1 MFLFLHYSFGLCCKK
16 STRWPVIGF
25 GVFLRWRTAGILIF
39 TLFANLPSGNAQ
51 EFDPFDEPRQKFRLW
66 YSDAK
71 AQLSRIRQTEPGVEL
86 IEASFEHGTKVYLTY
101 AIEPCVVLEDLK
113 ASLRIFSAQSGLR
126 VGFRVVFPR
135 SAHPATHNPITEVLL
150 GTPNEG
156 GGRWSTSTITAVPA
170 QFNERVQYLKTKF
183 GAGVDLRDAY
193 IDAVVLSVYSDPG
206 TIKIKVDDLRIEGMV
221 SPTSPPI
228 VQERT
233 MDGGLQVQAT
243 LPVQEQLRALQ
254 ASVPRWIVYNGE
266 SLHHL
271 KSLGFT
277 AIITNNPNDPLVAE
291 QALASQMGVIAQ
303 PPDLVP
309 TEELSTS
316 YRHIQGWLLGTTLD
330 RSNLDSSRLLASR
343 LTRFPQWLARPIVGE
358 AMEMYGQY
366 SRMSDSLAVP
376 LPLPTRI
383 RSASEAA
390 QIMQTELRPLA
401 GRSSALVSI
410 VTQMPDEWFVQKAI
424 ANRALRAN
432 VSSSFDYDLLQVRLQ
447 FYRSMMQ
454 GARGFIFRSARSSS
468 PLDSGEITSQKRGEG
483 YASINLDI
491 DLLMPWIQA
500 GQSTWRTI
508 PTDSPN
514 HTATVLETPKSQLAI
529 IVASG
534 PMDQICSVAPTTERL
549 KVTLPVS
556 GQMRSV
562 YRITHGE
569 LELMRPEQTPG
580 GWQVVIEN
588 PAMIEQIV
596 SAADALPLTYL
607 RDKLSQPEIATGLVS
622 SRIDMSAQAIELAQ
636 LSMNSQR
643 VPTNDPRWEEIKRAE
658 SHQRSSMILL
668 KRSNIPQAMKA
679 ADQALMT
686 AQRVVRSSW
695 DEATSQFG
703 AFQSTPLLA
712 SPLSLPIHW
721 EFIRLLAGRNAQNLS
736 VPGIPFRD
744 TTQLYESQWQVDRR
758 LIENVQSDCLIGSN
772 GPDGLP
778 SLVITTRAMQGQP
791 IPSGYGGAVMRV
803 SSPPISAPAGAMIHV
818 EGLVRIQSPAG
829 ETQSG
834 LLVSDSLGGESL
846 GQLISSADA
855 SQYEWRRF
863 DLIRFV
869 TEDRAMRIHFETR
882 GEMRAEVSNITAKM
896 IMPSQPADILTRP
909 YAPGETEGDGLTV
922 IPISTSNN
930 R

>member
-1 MFLFLHYSFGLCCKK
+1 MFPFLHYSFGLCCKK

-25 GVFLRWRTAGILIF
+25 GVFLRWHPITFLIF
-39 TLFANLPSGNAQ
+39 ALFATLPRGNAQ
-51 EFDPFDEPRQKFRLW
+51 EFDTFDEPFQKFVLW
-66 YSDAK
+66 ESDAK
-71 AQLSRIRQTEPGVEL
+71 AQLSKFRRTEPGVE
-86 IEASFEHGTKVYLTY
+86 IIDTSFEQGTKVYLTR
-101 AIEPCVVLEDLK
+101 AIDPCVIIDDLK
-113 ASLRIFSAQSGLR
+113 ASLKILSAESGMRI
-126 VGFRVVFPR
+126 GFRVVFPR
-135 SAHPATHNPITEVLL
+135 SAHPATHDPITVVLL

-156 GGRWSTSTITAVPA
+156 KGRWSTSTIAAVPT
-170 QFNERVQYLKTKF
+170 QFEERVRYLKTKF
-183 GAGVDLRDAY
+183 GAGIDLQDAY
-193 IDAVVLSVYSDPG
+193 IDAVVLSVYTNPG
-206 TIKIKVDDLRIEGMV
+206 TIRMKVDDLRIDGMV
-221 SPTSPPI
+221 SPTSPRR
-228 VQERT
+228 QERT
-233 MDGGLQVQAT
+233 MIGGHQNPAT
-243 LPVQEQLRALQ
+243 LPVQEQLRTLQ
-254 ASVPRWIVYNGE
+254 ATVPRWILHQGE

-277 AIITNNPNDPLVAE
+277 AIITNNPNDPLIAE
-291 QALASQMGVIAQ
+291 QSLGSQMGVIAR

-309 TEELSTS
+309 TEELANN

-330 RSNLDSSRLLASR
+330 RSNLDSSRIVASR

-358 AMEMYGQY
+358 AMEMFGQY
-366 SRMSDSLAVP
+366 SRMSDSLAIPV
-376 LPLPTRI
+376 PLPTRI

-390 QIMQTELRPLA
+390 QIMQTDLRPLA
-401 GRSSALVSI
+401 GRSSPLVSI
-410 VTQMPDEWFVQKAI
+410 VTQMPDEWFVQKTI
-424 ANRALRAN
+424 ANRTLRVNA
-432 VSSSFDYDLLQVRLQ
+432 SSTFDYDLLQVRLQ

-454 GARGFIFRSARSSS
+454 GARGFIFRSAS
-468 PLDSGEITSQKRGEG
+468 PLDAGDLTSQKRGEG
-483 YASINLDI
+483 YASINMEI

-500 GQSTWRTI
+500 GQSSWRTI

-514 HTATVLETPKSQLAI
+514 HTATVLETPKSQLVI
-529 IVASG
+529 IIASG
-534 PMDQICSVAPTTERL
+534 PMDQICSVAPATERL
-549 KVTLPVS
+549 RVTLPVS

-588 PAMIEQIV
+588 PAMVEQIV
-596 SAADALPLTYL
+596 SAADAMPLTYL
-607 RDKLSQPEIATGLVS
+607 RDKLSQPEVTTGLVS

-643 VPTNDPRWEEIKRAE
+643 VPANDPRWEEIKRAE
-658 SHQRSSMILL
+658 SLQRSSMILL
-668 KRSNIPQAMKA
+668 RRSNIPQAMKS
-679 ADQALMT
+679 ADQALLI

-703 AFQSTPLLA
+703 AFQNTPLLA

-721 EFIRLLAGRNAQNLS
+721 EFIRLLAGRNAQNIP

-744 TTQLYESQWQVDRR
+744 TAQLYESQWQVDRR
-758 LIENVQSDCLIGSN
+758 LIENVQSDCFVGAI

-778 SLVITTRAMQGQP
+778 TLVITARSMQGQP
-791 IPSGYGGAVMRV
+791 ISSGYGGAVMRV

-846 GQLISSADA
+846 GQLISSADT

-869 TEDRAMRIHFETR
+869 TEDRAMRVHFETR
-882 GEMRAEVSNITAKM
+882 GEMKAEVANITAKM
-896 IMPSQPADILTRP
+896 IMPSQPSDILTRP
-909 YAPGETEGDGLTV
+909 YFPGETVTDGQEA
-922 IPISTSNN
+922 IPISTSST

>member
-16 STRWPVIGF
+16 STRWPNIGS
-25 GVFLRWRTAGILIF
+25 GEFLRWQAEAILIF
-39 TLFANLPSGNAQ
+39 TLLATLPSVNAQ
-51 EFDPFDEPRQKFRLW
+51 VFDTFDEPVQKFRLW
-66 YSDAK
+66 DSDAK
-71 AQLSRIRQTEPGVEL
+71 AQLSKFRRTEPGLEIV
-86 IEASFEHGTKVYLTY
+86 EASFERGTKVYLTY
-101 AIEPCVVLEDLK
+101 AIEPCVIIEDLR
-113 ASLRIFSAQSGLR
+113 ASLRIISAQSGMR
-126 VGFRVVFPR
+126 IGFRVVFPR
-135 SAHPATHNPITEVLL
+135 SAHPATHDPITEVLL

-156 GGRWSTSTITAVPA
+156 RGHWSNSTISAVPA
-170 QFNERVQYLKTKF
+170 QLGERVRYLRTKF
-183 GAGVDLRDAY
+183 GPGIDLQEPY
-193 IDAVVLSVYSDPG
+193 IDAVILSVYSDPG

-221 SPTSPPI
+221 SPVST
-228 VQERT
+228 VLQEKT
-233 MDGGLQVQAT
+233 MIGGLQNSAT
-243 LPVQEQLRALQ
+243 LPVQEQLRVLQ
-254 ASVPRWIVYNGE
+254 ATVPRWILHQGE
-266 SLHHL
+266 SLHYL

-291 QALASQMGVIAQ
+291 QALASRMAVIAR

-309 TEELSTS
+309 TEEFADN
-316 YRHIQGWLLGTTLD
+316 YRHVQGWILGMTLD
-330 RSNLDSSRLLASR
+330 RSNLDSSRNLASR
-343 LTRFPQWLARPIVGE
+343 LTRFPQSLARPIVGE
-358 AMEMYGQY
+358 AMEMFGQY

-390 QIMQTELRPLA
+390 QIMQTDLRPLA
-401 GRSSALVSI
+401 GRSSPLISI
-410 VTQMPDEWFVQKAI
+410 VTQMPDEWFVQKAL
-424 ANRALRAN
+424 ANRALRFNA
-432 VSSSFDYDLLQVRLQ
+432 SSTFDYDLLQVRLQ

-454 GARGFIFRSARSSS
+454 GARGFIFRSAS
-468 PLDSGEITSQKRGEG
+468 PLDAGDLTSQKRGEG
-483 YASINLDI
+483 YASVNMEIE
-491 DLLMPWIQA
+491 LLMPWIQA

-508 PTDSPN
+508 QTDSSN

-534 PMDQICSVAPTTERL
+534 PMDQICSVAPAIERL

-556 GQMRSV
+556 GQMRNV
-562 YRITHGE
+562 FRITHGE
-569 LELMRPEQTPG
+569 LEPMRPEQTPG

-596 SAADALPLTYL
+596 SAVDAIPLTYL
-607 RDKLSQPEIATGLVS
+607 REKLAQPDLATGLVS
-622 SRIDMSAQAIELAQ
+622 SRIDMSAQSIELAQ

-643 VPTNDPRWEEIKRAE
+643 VPMNDPRWEEIKRAE
-658 SHQRSSMILL
+658 SLQRSSMILL
-668 KRSNIPQAMKA
+668 KRSNLPPAIKA
-679 ADQALMT
+679 ADQALLI

-721 EFIRLLAGRNAQNLS
+721 EFIRLLAGRNAQNIP

-744 TTQLYESQWQVDRR
+744 TAQLYESQWQVDRR
-758 LIENVQSDCLIGSN
+758 LIENIQSDCFVGAN

-778 SLVITTRAMQGQP
+778 TLVLTARPINGQP
-791 IPSGYGGAVMRV
+791 ITSGYGGAVMRV

-818 EGLVRIQSPAG
+818 EGLVRIQSSLG

-869 TEDRAMRIHFETR
+869 TEERAMRIHFETR
-882 GEMRAEVSNITAKM
+882 GEMKAEVSNITAKM
-896 IMPSQPADILTRP
+896 IMPSQPTDMLTRP
-909 YAPGETEGDGLTV
+909 YSPGETVWDGQNPVT
-922 IPISTSNN
+922 ITNSSN

>member
-25 GVFLRWRTAGILIF
+25 GVGLRWQPLAFLILVLLA
-39 TLFANLPSGNAQ
+39 TLPSGDAQ
-51 EFDPFDEPRQKFRLW
+51 EIDTFDEPFQKFVLW
-66 YSDAK
+66 DSDAK
-71 AQLSRIRQTEPGVEL
+71 AQLSKFRQTEPGVEI
-86 IEASFEHGTKVYLTY
+86 IETSFERGTKVYLTR
-101 AIEPCVVLEDLK
+101 AIEPCVIIDDLK
-113 ASLRIFSAQSGLR
+113 ASMKILTAQSGMR
-126 VGFRVVFPR
+126 IGFRVVFPR
-135 SAHPATHNPITEVLL
+135 SAHPATHDPITEVLL
-150 GTPNEG
+150 GNANEG
-156 GGRWSTSTITAVPA
+156 MGRWSTSTIAEVPT
-170 QFNERVQYLKTKF
+170 QFEERVRYLKTKF
-183 GAGVDLRDAY
+183 GAGIDLQDAY
-193 IDAVVLSVYSDPG
+193 IDAVVLSVYTNPG
-206 TIKIKVDDLRIEGMV
+206 TIRIKVDDLRIDGMV
-221 SPTSPPI
+221 SPMSPRL
-228 VQERT
+228 QERA
-233 MDGGLQVQAT
+233 MIGGLQNTAT
-243 LPVQEQLRALQ
+243 LPVQEQLRVLQ
-254 ASVPRWIVYNGE
+254 ATVPRWILHQGE

-277 AIITNNPNDPLVAE
+277 AIITNNPNDPLIAE
-291 QALASQMGVIAQ
+291 QALGSQMGVIAR

-309 TEELSTS
+309 TQELANN

-330 RSNLDSSRLLASR
+330 RSNLDSSRIVASR
-343 LTRFPQWLARPIVGE
+343 LTRFPQWLARPVVGE
-358 AMEMYGQY
+358 AMEMFGQY
-366 SRMSDSLAVP
+366 SRMSDSLAIPV
-376 LPLPTRI
+376 PLPTRI
-383 RSASEAA
+383 RSASEAG
-390 QIMQTELRPLA
+390 QIMQTDLRPLA
-401 GRSSALVSI
+401 GRTSALVSI
-410 VTQMPDEWFVQKAI
+410 VTQMPDEWFVQKTI
-424 ANRALRAN
+424 ANRTLRTNA
-432 VSSSFDYDLLQVRLQ
+432 SSTFDYDLLQVRLQ

-454 GARGFIFRSARSSS
+454 GARGFIFRSAS
-468 PLDSGEITSQKRGEG
+468 PLDAGDLTSQKRGEG
-483 YASINLDI
+483 YASINMEI

-529 IVASG
+529 IIASG
-534 PMDQICSVAPTTERL
+534 PMDQICSVAPATERL

-569 LELMRPEQTPG
+569 LEPMRPEQTPG

-596 SAADALPLTYL
+596 SAADAMPLTYL
-607 RDKLSQPEIATGLVS
+607 RDKLSQPEVTAGLVS
-622 SRIDMSAQAIELAQ
+622 SRIDMSAQVIELAQ

-643 VPTNDPRWEEIKRAE
+643 VSASDPRWEEIKRAE
-658 SHQRSSMILL
+658 SLQRSAMILL
-668 KRSNIPQAMKA
+668 RRSNIPQAMKS
-679 ADQALMT
+679 ADQALLI
-686 AQRVVRSSW
+686 AQRVVRGSW
-695 DEATSQFG
+695 EEATSEFG

-721 EFIRLLAGRNAQNLS
+721 EFIQLLAGRNAQNIA
-736 VPGIPFRD
+736 VPGVPFRD
-744 TTQLYESQWQVDRR
+744 TAQLYESQWQVDRR
-758 LIENVQSDCLIGSN
+758 LIENVQSDCLVGAI

-778 SLVITTRAMQGQP
+778 TLVVTARSMQGQP

-818 EGLVRIQSPAG
+818 EGLVRIQSPVG

-846 GQLISSADA
+846 GQLISSADT

-869 TEDRAMRIHFETR
+869 TEERALRIHFETR
-882 GEMRAEVSNITAKM
+882 GEMKAEVANITAKM
-896 IMPSQPADILTRP
+896 IMPSQPNEILTRP
-909 YAPGETEGDGLTV
+909 YFPSEALTDAQEA
-922 IPISTSNN
+922 IPISTSSN

>member
-16 STRWPVIGF
+16 STRWPVVGSRVVLRWQPI
-25 GVFLRWRTAGILIF
+25 VFLIF
-39 TLFANLPSGNAQ
+39 AFLATLPSGDAQ
-51 EFDPFDEPRQKFRLW
+51 EIDTFDEPFQKFVLW
-66 YSDAK
+66 DSDAK
-71 AQLSRIRQTEPGVEL
+71 AQLSKFRQTEPGIEI
-86 IEASFEHGTKVYLTY
+86 IEASFERGTKVYLTR
-101 AIEPCVVLEDLK
+101 AIPPCVIIDDLK
-113 ASLRIFSAQSGLR
+113 ASLKILSAQSGMR
-126 VGFRVVFPR
+126 IGFRVVFPR
-135 SAHPATHNPITEVLL
+135 SAHPATHDPITEVLL

-156 GGRWSTSTITAVPA
+156 MGRWSTSTIAAVPK
-170 QFNERVQYLKTKF
+170 QFEERVRYLKTKF
-183 GAGVDLRDAY
+183 GAGIDLQDAY
-193 IDAVVLSVYSDPG
+193 IDAVVLSVYTNPG
-206 TIKIKVDDLRIEGMV
+206 TIRIKVDDLRIDGMV
-221 SPTSPPI
+221 SPMSPRLE
-228 VQERT
+228 ERA
-233 MDGGLQVQAT
+233 MIGGLQNPAT
-243 LPVQEQLRALQ
+243 LPVQEQLRLLQ
-254 ASVPRWIVYNGE
+254 ATVPRWILHQGE

-277 AIITNNPNDPLVAE
+277 AIITNNPNDPLIAE
-291 QALASQMGVIAQ
+291 QSLGSQMGVIAR

-309 TEELSTS
+309 TEELANN
-316 YRHIQGWLLGTTLD
+316 YRHVQGWILGMELD
-330 RSNLDSSRLLASR
+330 RSDLDSSRNLASR
-343 LTRFPQWLARPIVGE
+343 LTRFPQSLARPTVGE

-366 SRMSDSLAVP
+366 SRMSDWLAIP
-376 LPLPTRI
+376 LPVPTRI

-390 QIMQTELRPLA
+390 QIMKTDLRPLA
-401 GRSSALVSI
+401 GRSIPLTSI
-410 VTQMPDEWFVQKAI
+410 VTQMPKKWFEQKAM
-424 ANRALRAN
+424 ASRALAN
-432 VSSSFDYDLLQVRLQ
+432 SASSSFDYDLLQIRLQ

-454 GARGFIFRSARSSS
+454 GARGFIFRSVS
-468 PLDSGEITSQKRGEG
+468 PLDAGDLTSQKRGEG

-500 GQSTWRTI
+500 GQSTWRII

-529 IVASG
+529 IIASG

-588 PAMIEQIV
+588 PAMVEQIV
-596 SAADALPLTYL
+596 SAADAMPLNYL
-607 RDKLSQPEIATGLVS
+607 RDKLSQPEIASGLVS

-643 VPTNDPRWEEIKRAE
+643 VPANDPRWEEIKRAE
-658 SHQRSSMILL
+658 SLQRSSMILL
-668 KRSNIPQAMKA
+668 RRSNIPQAMKS
-679 ADQALMT
+679 ADQALLIS
-686 AQRVVRSSW
+686 QRVVRSSW

-721 EFIRLLAGRNAQNLS
+721 EFIRLLAGRNAQNIP
-736 VPGIPFRD
+736 VPGVPFRD
-744 TTQLYESQWQVDRR
+744 TAQLYESQWQIDRR
-758 LIENVQSDCLIGSN
+758 LIENVQSDCFVGTN

-778 SLVITTRAMQGQP
+778 ALVITARSMQGQT
-791 IPSGYGGAVMRV
+791 ISSGYGGAVMRV

-846 GQLISSADA
+846 GQLISSTDT

-869 TEDRAMRIHFETR
+869 TEERAMRIHFETR
-882 GEMRAEVSNITAKM
+882 GEMKAEVANITAKM
-896 IMPSQPADILTRP
+896 IMPSQPNEILTRP
-909 YAPGETEGDGLTV
+909 YFPGETLTDAQEA